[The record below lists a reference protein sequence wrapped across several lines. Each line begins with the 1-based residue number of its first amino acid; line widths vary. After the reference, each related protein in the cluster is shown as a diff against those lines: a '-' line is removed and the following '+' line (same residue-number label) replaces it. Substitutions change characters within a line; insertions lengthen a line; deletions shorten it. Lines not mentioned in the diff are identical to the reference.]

1 MRWTSSGSA
10 VARRRSLTVFGPNVK
25 FGTKCPSM
33 TSTWTQSAPA
43 LSAAATASPS
53 REKSAESRDGA
64 SFAGRREG
72 VVPGTWVGQHKRQ
85 RPRPGAM
92 GSGPGGRSRT
102 KETARMYRPQNL
114 RIPGPT
120 FVPQSVLSRSARPMI
135 NHRGPEFASLLAAL
149 TRALQDFLRTQGDV
163 LLLTCSGTGGLE
175 AAIVNTLSRGD
186 RALVFSNGAFGERF
200 HSIAKACGVDAR
212 RVDVTWGR
220 AVDPDLVRDELAK
233 ERAKDGAKAVIVT
246 HNETSTGVLNPIKEI
261 AEIVREAGKLLI
273 VDGVSGAGAAE
284 LEIDEGGIDVLV
296 TASQKAW
303 GAPPGVA
310 MVTMSPRA
318 WKAYDRSDLPK
329 FYLDLQ
335 QAKASLEKA
344 QTPSTPAVTVFIA
357 LQDFADE
364 QYASPSVTSSR
375 PPTRVDPK
383 NLIRILRDSYDT
395 VIAGGQGRIEGQVA
409 RVGHMGF
416 VTLQDIVSFF
426 SAVEPTL
433 RDLHQPVEPGQ
444 AIAACL
450 RADRKS

>member
-1 MRWTSSGSA
+1 
-10 VARRRSLTVFGPNVK
+10 
-25 FGTKCPSM
+25 
-33 TSTWTQSAPA
+33 
-43 LSAAATASPS
+43 
-53 REKSAESRDGA
+53 
-64 SFAGRREG
+64 
-72 VVPGTWVGQHKRQ
+72 
-85 RPRPGAM
+85 
-92 GSGPGGRSRT
+92 
-102 KETARMYRPQNL
+102 MYRPQNL

-120 FVPQSVLSRSARPMI
+120 FVPQSVLSASARPMI
-135 NHRGPEFASLLAAL
+135 NHRGPEFASLLAGL

-175 AAIVNTLSRGD
+175 AALVNTLSRGD
-186 RALVFSNGAFGERF
+186 RILVFSNGAFGERF
-200 HSIAKACGVDAR
+200 HSIAKAYGIDAR

-220 AVDPDLVRDELAK
+220 AVDADLVRDELAK
-233 ERAKDGAKAVIVT
+233 ERTKEGAKAVLIT
-246 HNETSTGVLNPIKEI
+246 HNETSTGVLNPLKEI
-261 AEIVREAGKLLI
+261 AEVVRDAGKLLI

-284 LEIDEGGIDVLV
+284 LEIDEWGIDVLV

-344 QTPSTPAVTVFIA
+344 MTPSTPAVTVFIA
-357 LQDFADE
+357 LQESLKLMAEEGVEAIVRRHKDLAYATRRGVQALGLALFAEE
-364 QYASPSVTSSR
+364 QYASPSVTAFR

-416 VTLQDIVSFF
+416 VTLQDVVSFF
-426 SAVEPTL
+426 SALELTL

-450 RADRKS
+450 RAYDEATQPPPRATRPAARTAAPTVSARR